1 MRQTITTGIVS
12 ILLGSAVAHAEV
24 PDLAG
29 AIQALDATAFAEF
42 ETSITEV
49 DTVITADVDFALDTA
64 VVNEALE
71 QGLITEAEAGD
82 LESALDTIEANA
94 EFFDFDI
101 AAFLAE
107 GMANGTISAAEA
119 NEVLTAFS
127 QLSPAGKAIVGAS
140 GFSPFDVGGVGSGAY
155 VGDTESV
162 ADVIDDC
169 VGGVSCDGD
178 DLLNGAGAHS
188 AADLQSDAFESL
200 SAADKAIVAGVSL
213 TGLSP

>member
-49 DTVITADVDFALDTA
+49 ETVITADVDFALDTA

-107 GMANGTISAAEA
+107 GMAAGTISAAEA

-127 QLSPAGKAIVGAS
+127 QLSPAGKAVVGA
-140 GFSPFDVGGVGSGAY
+140 GDFSPFDVGDSGSGAY
-155 VGDTESV
+155 VGDTV
-162 ADVIDDC
+162 ATATILTAC
-169 VGGVSCDGD
+169 GGSCDGD
-178 DLLNGAGAHS
+178 DLLNGVGGHS
-188 AADLQSDAFESL
+188 AAQLQSDDFESL
-200 SAADKAIVAGVSL
+200 SAADKSVVAGVSL

>member
-1 MRQTITTGIVS
+1 MRQTIATGIVG
-12 ILLGSAVAHAEV
+12 LLFSSAVAHAEV

-42 ETSITEV
+42 ETSITEI
-49 DTVITADVDFALDTA
+49 DTVITADIDFALDTA

-107 GMANGTISAAEA
+107 GMAAGEISAAEA
-119 NEVLTAFS
+119 NEVMTAFS
-127 QLSPAGKAIVGAS
+127 QLSPAGKAVVGA
-140 GFSPFDVGGVGSGAY
+140 GDFSPFDVGIPGSGAY
-155 VGDTESV
+155 VGDTV
-162 ADVIDDC
+162 AAATILAAC
-169 VGGVSCDGD
+169 GGSCDGD
-178 DLLNGAGAHS
+178 DLLNGVTGHS
-188 AADLQSDAFESL
+188 AAQLQSDAFESL
-200 SAADKAIVAGVSL
+200 TPADQAVVAGVGM
-213 TGLSP
+213 TGLSPP

>member
-1 MRQTITTGIVS
+1 MRQTIATGIVGMLFS
-12 ILLGSAVAHAEV
+12 SAVAYAEV

-82 LESALDTIEANA
+82 LESALNTIEANA

-101 AAFLAE
+101 AEFLAAALAS
-107 GMANGTISAAEA
+107 GDVTAAEA
-119 NEVLTAFS
+119 NEVLSAFS
-127 QLSPAGKAIVGAS
+127 QLSAEGKAIVGAAN
-140 GFSPFDVGGVGSGAY
+140 FSPFDSTY
-155 VGDTESV
+155 LSNNSSDLYT
-162 ADVIDDC
+162 DC
-169 VGGVSCDGD
+169 SAACTGTM
-178 DLLNGAGAHS
+178 LLNGISGTAHS
-188 AADLQSDAFESL
+188 AADLQSAEFESL
-200 SAADKAIVAGVSL
+200 SAADQAIVAGVEL
-213 TGLSP
+213 TTVTIPSP